1 MAIRVTKPNHMEEK
15 VDSITVMLGNQPVAE
30 LSSSKDIKDWRNGL
44 TEADAANFSYLID
57 TDTNTYTI
65 SNVLRIKGDG
75 SKAFRIFCK
84 TGDVYKITHSS
95 W

>member
-15 VDSITVMLGNQPVAE
+15 VDSITVMLGNQAVAE
-30 LSSSKDIKDWRNGL
+30 LSSSKDIKNWRNNL
-44 TEADAANFSYLID
+44 TEADAAKFSYLID

-65 SNVLRIKGDG
+65 SQVSKIKGDG
-75 SKAFRIFCK
+75 SKSFRIFCQS
-84 TGDVYKITHSS
+84 GDIYKITHSS